1 MNQIRTWKRCLSVAL
16 AAAALP
22 LLAPAAYAE
31 KPLLTV
37 YTYDAFASKWGP
49 GPKVEAAFEAQCG
62 CDLKFVA
69 LDSSVGIL
77 SRLKREG
84 KQGRADVALGLDTSL
99 LGDAH
104 ASGLFADHRVATE
117 TLALPGGWHDRS
129 FVPFDYGYFAFVYDA
144 TKLAAP
150 PRSLA
155 ELADAGPDL
164 KIIIE
169 DPRSSTP
176 GLGLLLWVKS
186 VYGDR
191 AADFWRRLAPHVVT
205 VTKGWSEAYGLFL
218 DGEADMVL
226 SYTTSPAYHLIAE
239 HKTQYRAAAFSE
251 GHYLQV
257 EIAGKL
263 KHAPH
268 PALADRFLAF
278 VLDPKFQ
285 SLIPT
290 GNWMFPVVR
299 VALPKEFGR
308 LAQPAR
314 SLSLPQ
320 ADVAAHRK
328 AWVAEFVTALGR

>member
-1 MNQIRTWKRCLSVAL
+1 MNRSRSWKRAVGIAL
-16 AAAALP
+16 AAVALP
-22 LLAPAAYAE
+22 LLAPAAHAE

-49 GPKVEAAFEAQCG
+49 GPKVETAFEAQCG

-77 SRLKREG
+77 SRLKLEG
-84 KQGRADVALGLDTSL
+84 KQTKADVALGLDTSL
-99 LGDAH
+99 LADAR
-104 ASGLFADHRVATE
+104 ASGLFAEHGLQTTRVT
-117 TLALPGGWHDRS
+117 LPGGWHDRL
-129 FVPFDYGYFAFVYDA
+129 FVPFDYGYFAFVYDS
-144 TKLAAP
+144 TKLKTAP
-150 PRSLA
+150 HSLA
-155 ELADAGPDL
+155 ELAASGPKL

-186 VYGDR
+186 VYGDH
-191 AADFWRRLAPHVVT
+191 AAEFWRQLAPHIVT

-226 SYTTSPAYHLIAE
+226 SYTTSPAYHVIAE

-251 GHYLQV
+251 GHYMQV

-263 KHAPH
+263 KNAPH
-268 PALADRFLAF
+268 PALAKRFLAF
-278 VLDPKFQ
+278 ILTPEFQ

-290 GNWMFPVVR
+290 GNWMFPVMP
-299 VALPKEFGR
+299 VALPKEFGQ
-308 LAQPAR
+308 LVQPVK
-314 SLSLPQ
+314 SLIVPGPEL
-320 ADVAAHRK
+320 AAHRK

>member
-1 MNQIRTWKRCLSVAL
+1 LGVAL
-16 AAAALP
+16 ATAAVSLT
-22 LLAPAAYAE
+22 APSAYAA
-31 KPLLTV
+31 KPRLVV
-37 YTYDAFASKWGP
+37 YTYDAFAAKWGP
-49 GPKVEAAFEAQCG
+49 GPKVEAAFEARCG

-77 SRLKREG
+77 SRLKLEG
-84 KQGRADVALGLDTSL
+84 SQTRADVALGLDTSL
-99 LGDAH
+99 LADAR
-104 ASGLFADHRVATE
+104 ASGLFAEHGLPTGRVT
-117 TLALPGGWHDRS
+117 LPGGWRDRD
-129 FVPFDYGYFAFVYDA
+129 FVPFDYGYFAFVYDS
-144 TKLAAP
+144 TRLKAP

-155 ELADAGPDL
+155 ELAASSPKL

-191 AADFWRRLAPHVVT
+191 AAGFWRQLAPHIVT

-226 SYTTSPAYHLIAE
+226 SYTTSPAYHVIAE
-239 HKTQYRAAAFSE
+239 HKTRYRAAAFSE
-251 GHYLQV
+251 GHYMQI

-268 PALADRFLAF
+268 PALADKFLAF
-278 VLDPKFQ
+278 LLDPAFQ

-290 GNWMFPVVR
+290 GNWMFPVTR
-299 VALPKEFGR
+299 VALPKEFGQ
-308 LAQPAR
+308 LVQPAI
-314 SLSLPQ
+314 SLILPESEI
-320 ADVAAHRK
+320 AAHRK
-328 AWVAEFVTALGR
+328 AWIAEFVTALGR